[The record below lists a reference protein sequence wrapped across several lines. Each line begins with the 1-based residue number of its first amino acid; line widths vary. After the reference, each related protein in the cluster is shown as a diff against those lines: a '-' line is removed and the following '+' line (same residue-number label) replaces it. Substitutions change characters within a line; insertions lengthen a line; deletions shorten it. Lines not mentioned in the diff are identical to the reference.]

1 MKRFVFV
8 LSLLLFVGINLL
20 QAQGVQVTGNVTSA
34 DDGAALP
41 GVSVVVRGTTIG
53 AVTDFEGNYD
63 ITVPDASATLMFSFV
78 GMLTQEVALN
88 NQTTLD
94 VVLESTSTELDE
106 VVVTAL
112 GVSREKKSLG
122 YSVQEVDGDAVS
134 GTAQSNFASSL
145 SGKVSGVQIKMP
157 NTMGGSS
164 NVLIRGST
172 SINGNNQP
180 LYVIDGVPV
189 DNSNFA
195 TGSDGWGGYDYGN
208 VAQDLNPNDIA
219 SISIL
224 KGAAAS
230 ALYGSRAAN
239 GVILVTTKKGNTR
252 KGIGVSVSSNFMV
265 GQIDKST
272 LPQQQYEYGGGYGP
286 FYEDAT
292 GYFFEGDVDGDGAV
306 DLITPTS
313 EDASWGAKFDP
324 NLMVVHWDALDP
336 EADNFGEK
344 RPWMPAPEGSRMPSF
359 FETNTKWVNTVAFD
373 GGNKDGRFRL
383 SYTNYDESGILPNS
397 ELNKNT
403 VNFSGSYNFSKKLS
417 VSANVTYNHQKTTGR
432 MGTGYDGVNVM
443 QSFGQWFQTNVDFS
457 RLQEYES
464 PQGLH
469 RTWNYSYWQPEYLSP
484 IFFDNPYWVRYK
496 NYNDDYRDR
505 VLGYVS
511 ADYKFTDWLTMTL
524 RSSIDTYHDVQ
535 NERTAVGSTSTSNFT
550 TRQRNLLESNTDL
563 MLKFNKNLG
572 EISLNGLVGANYRH
586 RQQQRITGT
595 TVGGLLVADLYTVAN
610 SRSPYS
616 VSEYLGIL
624 GEQSL
629 YGNLSVGYGGF
640 AYIEGT
646 ARMDQSSTL
655 KSNNPEAD
663 DTYFYPSVAGTL
675 LLHELGGLQDI
686 SWMNYL
692 KLRVNYAKVGAAT
705 GVYRTIAAY
714 DQGTNWGSLGM
725 FSVEN
730 TRSNPDLRPEFT
742 NSIEA
747 GIEAYFFESRVGIDF
762 AVYKTNSF
770 DQIFNVPV
778 SRASGYSSMYVN
790 GGEIE
795 NKGMEVALHLV
806 PVKTNDFTWNMDIN
820 WFTNENTVISLSEG
834 VKSLQLMSAWD
845 VKITASEGEP
855 YGTIKG
861 TDYVWTDGKITVKD
875 NGYLMVGDDPL
886 AVLGNVQPDWNMGI
900 GNRISW
906 KGISLYALIDI
917 QQGGDIYSIN
927 TKYGQ
932 ATGVYAETAGN
943 NPKGNPKRD
952 PVADGGGMIFEDAV
966 FEDGRPNDVYV
977 PAYRWGRF
985 WYYNNSPTARYVFD
999 ASYVKLREL
1008 SLSYALPTSM
1018 LGDSFIRGVDIA
1030 LVGRNLWIISKNV
1043 DHFDPEV
1050 ILTAGNGQ
1058 GIEQGAY
1065 PSVKTI
1071 GVNVKLNF

>member
-8 LSLLLFVGINLL
+8 LSLLLFVGFSVL
-20 QAQGVQVTGNVTSA
+20 QGQGVQVSGNVTSA

-53 AVTDFEGNYD
+53 AVTDFEGNYS

-78 GMLTQEVALN
+78 GMLTQEVALDG
-88 NQTTLD
+88 QTTLD

-145 SGKVSGVQIKMP
+145 SGRVAGVQIKAP

-172 SINGNNQP
+172 SITGNNQP

-189 DNSNFA
+189 DNSNYS

-208 VAQDLNPNDIA
+208 VAQDLNPNDIE
-219 SISIL
+219 SISVL

-239 GVILVTTKKGNTR
+239 GVILVTTKKGKTR
-252 KGIGVSVSSNFMV
+252 QGIGVSVSSNFMV
-265 GQIDKST
+265 GTIDKST
-272 LPQQQYEYGGGYGP
+272 LPQTQYEYGAGYGP

-292 GYFFEGDVDGDGAV
+292 GYFFEGDVDGDGV
-306 DLITPTS
+306 PDLITPTS

-324 NLMVVHWDALDP
+324 NLMVVQWDALDP
-336 EADNFGEK
+336 AAPNYGEK
-344 RPWMPAPEGSRMPSF
+344 RPWVAPPEGNRMPSF
-359 FETNTKWVNTVAFD
+359 FETSTRWVNTVAFD

-397 ELNKNT
+397 ELNKHT
-403 VNFSGSYNFSKKLS
+403 LNFSGSYNFGPKLT
-417 VSANVTYNHQKTTGR
+417 VTANVTYNHQETIGR
-432 MGTGYDGVNVM
+432 MGTGYDGGNVM
-443 QSFGQWFQTNVDFS
+443 QSFGQWTQTQLDYE
-457 RLQEYES
+457 RLKDYES
-464 PQGLH
+464 PAGLH
-469 RTWNYSYWQPEYLSP
+469 RTWNYSYWTPGNLSP

-496 NYNDDYRDR
+496 NFEDDYRDR

-511 ADYKFTDWLTMTL
+511 ADYKFTDWLTLTL
-524 RSSIDTYHDVQ
+524 RTAVDTYHDVQ
-535 NERTAVGSTSTSNFT
+535 NERIAIGSTGTSDFT
-550 TRQRNLLESNTDL
+550 TKQRNLLESNTDL

-572 EISLNGLVGANYRH
+572 EVSLTGLVGANYRH

-595 TVGGLLVADLYTVAN
+595 TVGGLVVPELYTVSN
-610 SRSPYS
+610 S
-616 VSEYLGIL
+616 VSPMDVTEYLGIL

-646 ARMDQSSTL
+646 ARLDQSSTL
-655 KSNNPEAD
+655 PTENNS
-663 DTYFYPSVAGTL
+663 YFYPSVAGTL
-675 LLHELGGLQDI
+675 LIHELGGLQDLT
-686 SWMNYL
+686 WMNYL
-692 KLRVNYAKVGAAT
+692 KLRVNYAQVGAAT
-705 GVYRTIAAY
+705 GPYNTISTYA
-714 DQGTNWGSLGM
+714 QGTNWNNLSL
-725 FSVEN
+725 FSVAN
-730 TRSNPDLRPEFT
+730 TLQNPNLKPERT

-747 GIEAYFFESRVGIDF
+747 GLEAYFFESRIGFDL
-762 AVYKTNSF
+762 AVYQTNSF
-770 DQIFNVPV
+770 DQIFSVPV
-778 SRASGYSSMYVN
+778 SRASGYSSMFVN

-795 NKGMEVALHLV
+795 NKGVEVAIHAV
-806 PVKTNDFTWNMDIN
+806 PVRTNDFTWNLDVN
-820 WFTNENTVISLSEG
+820 WFTNENTVVSLAEG

-845 VKITASEGEP
+845 VKITAAEGEP

-861 TDYVWTDGKITVKD
+861 TDYVYTDGKKTVKD
-875 NGYLMVGDDPL
+875 NGYLMIGDDPL

-900 GNRISW
+900 GNRLTW
-906 KGISLYALIDI
+906 KGLSLYALIDI
-917 QQGGDIYSIN
+917 QQGGDIYSVN

-932 ATGVYAETAGN
+932 ATGVYEETAGLN
-943 NPKGNPKRD
+943 DKGNPQRD
-952 PVADGGGMIFEDAV
+952 LVADGGGNIFADAV
-966 FEDGRPNDVYV
+966 FEDGTPNDVYV
-977 PAYRWGRF
+977 EAYRWGRY
-985 WYYNNSPTARYVFD
+985 WYYSNSPTARYVFD

-1008 SLSYALPTSM
+1008 SLSYSLPSAV
-1018 LGDSFIRGVDIA
+1018 LGDSFIRGVDIS

-1043 DHFDPEV
+1043 KHFDPEV
-1050 ILTAGNGQ
+1050 ILTAGNNQ

-1065 PSVKTI
+1065 PSVKTV

>member
-8 LSLLLFVGINLL
+8 LSLLLFVGFSVL
-20 QAQGVQVTGNVTSA
+20 QGQGVQVSGNVTSA

-53 AVTDFEGNYD
+53 AVTDFEGNYS

-78 GMLTQEVALN
+78 GMLTQEVALDG
-88 NQTTLD
+88 QTTLD

-145 SGKVSGVQIKMP
+145 SGRVAGVQIKAP

-172 SINGNNQP
+172 SITGNNQP

-189 DNSNFA
+189 DNSNYS

-208 VAQDLNPNDIA
+208 VAQDLNPNDIE
-219 SISIL
+219 SISVL

-239 GVILVTTKKGNTR
+239 GVILVTTKKGKTR
-252 KGIGVSVSSNFMV
+252 QGIGVSVSSNFMV
-265 GQIDKST
+265 GTIDKST
-272 LPQQQYEYGGGYGP
+272 LPQTQYEYGAGYGP

-292 GYFFEGDVDGDGAV
+292 GYFFEGDVDGDGV
-306 DLITPTS
+306 PDLITPTS

-324 NLMVVHWDALDP
+324 NLMVVQWDALDP
-336 EADNFGEK
+336 AAPNYGEK
-344 RPWMPAPEGSRMPSF
+344 RPWVAPPEGNRMPSF
-359 FETNTKWVNTVAFD
+359 FETSTRWVNTVAFD

-397 ELNKNT
+397 ELNKHT
-403 VNFSGSYNFSKKLS
+403 LNFSGSYNFGPKLT
-417 VSANVTYNHQKTTGR
+417 VTANVTYNHQETIGR
-432 MGTGYDGVNVM
+432 MGTGYDGGNVM
-443 QSFGQWFQTNVDFS
+443 QSFGQWTQTQLDYE
-457 RLQEYES
+457 RLKDYES
-464 PQGLH
+464 PAGLH
-469 RTWNYSYWQPEYLSP
+469 RTWNYSYWTPGNLSP

-496 NYNDDYRDR
+496 NFEDDYRDR

-511 ADYKFTDWLTMTL
+511 ADYKFTDWLTLTL
-524 RSSIDTYHDVQ
+524 RTAVDTYHDVQ
-535 NERTAVGSTSTSNFT
+535 NERIAIGSTGTSDFT
-550 TRQRNLLESNTDL
+550 TKQRNLLESNTDL

-572 EISLNGLVGANYRH
+572 EVSLTGLVGANYRH

-595 TVGGLLVADLYTVAN
+595 TVGGLVVPELYTVSN
-610 SRSPYS
+610 S
-616 VSEYLGIL
+616 VSPMDVTEYLGIL

-646 ARMDQSSTL
+646 ARLDQSSTL
-655 KSNNPEAD
+655 PTENNS
-663 DTYFYPSVAGTL
+663 YFYPSVAGTL
-675 LLHELGGLQDI
+675 LIHELGGLQDLT
-686 SWMNYL
+686 WMNYL
-692 KLRVNYAKVGAAT
+692 KLRVNYAQVGAAT
-705 GVYRTIAAY
+705 GPYNTISTYA
-714 DQGTNWGSLGM
+714 QGTNWNNLSL
-725 FSVEN
+725 FSVAN
-730 TRSNPDLRPEFT
+730 TLQNPNLKPERT

-747 GIEAYFFESRVGIDF
+747 GLEAYFFESRIGFDL
-762 AVYKTNSF
+762 AVYQTNSF
-770 DQIFNVPV
+770 DQIFSVPV
-778 SRASGYSSMYVN
+778 SRASGYSSMFVN

-795 NKGMEVALHLV
+795 NKGVEVAIHAV
-806 PVKTNDFTWNMDIN
+806 PVRTNDFTWNLDVN
-820 WFTNENTVISLSEG
+820 WFTNENTVVSLAEG

-845 VKITASEGEP
+845 VKITAAEGEP

-861 TDYVWTDGKITVKD
+861 TDYVWTDGKKTVKD
-875 NGYLMVGDDPL
+875 NGYLMIGDDPL

-900 GNRISW
+900 GNRLTW
-906 KGISLYALIDI
+906 KGLSLYALIDI
-917 QQGGDIYSIN
+917 QQGGDIYSVN

-932 ATGVYAETAGN
+932 ATGVYEETAGLN
-943 NPKGNPKRD
+943 DKGNPQRD
-952 PVADGGGMIFEDAV
+952 LVADGGGNIFADAV
-966 FEDGRPNDVYV
+966 FEDGTPNDVYV
-977 PAYRWGRF
+977 EAYRWGRY
-985 WYYNNSPTARYVFD
+985 WYYSNSPTARYVFD

-1008 SLSYALPTSM
+1008 SLSYSLPSAV
-1018 LGDSFIRGVDIA
+1018 LGDSFIRGVDIS

-1043 DHFDPEV
+1043 KHFDPEV
-1050 ILTAGNGQ
+1050 ILTAGNNQ

-1065 PSVKTI
+1065 PSVKTV

>member
-20 QAQGVQVTGNVTSA
+20 QAQGVQVTGNVTDA
-34 DDGAALP
+34 DDGSALP

-53 AVTDFEGNYD
+53 AVTDFEGNYS

-112 GVSREKKSLG
+112 GISREKKSLG
-122 YSVQEVDGDAVS
+122 YSVQEVDGDEMS
-134 GTAQSNFASSL
+134 KTAQSNFASSL
-145 SGKVSGVQIKMP
+145 SGRVSGVQIKMP

-172 SINGNNQP
+172 SITGNNQP

-195 TGSDGWGGYDYGN
+195 TGADGWGGYDYGN
-208 VAQDLNPNDIA
+208 VAQDLNPNDIET
-219 SISIL
+219 ISVL

-239 GVILVTTKKGNTR
+239 GVILVSTKKGNTH

-265 GQIDKST
+265 GKVDVST
-272 LPQQQYEYGGGYGP
+272 LPQHQHEYGGGYGP

-292 GYFFEGDVDGDGAV
+292 GYFFEGDVDGDGSA
-306 DLITPTS
+306 DLIVPTS

-324 NLMVVHWDALDP
+324 NLQVVHWDALDP
-336 EADNFGEK
+336 AASNYGEK

-359 FETNTKWVNTVAFD
+359 FETSTQWVNTVAFD
-373 GGNKDGRFRL
+373 GGNKDGHFRL

-403 VNFSGSYNFSKKLS
+403 VNFSGSYKFGEKLT
-417 VSANVTYNHQKTTGR
+417 VNANVTYNHQKTLGR
-432 MGTGYDGVNVM
+432 MGTGYDGQNVM
-443 QSFGQWFQTNVDFS
+443 QSFGQWFQTNVDFD

-464 PQGLH
+464 PTGLH
-469 RTWNYSYWQPEYLSP
+469 RTWNYSYWTPDQLSP
-484 IFFDNPYWVRYK
+484 IFFNNPYWVRYK
-496 NYNDDYRDR
+496 SYEDDYRDR

-511 ADYKFTDWLTMTL
+511 ADYKFADWLSLTL
-524 RSSIDTYHDVQ
+524 RTSVDTYHDVQ
-535 NERTAVGSTSTSNFT
+535 NERMAIGSVDVSDFT
-550 TRQRNLLESNTDL
+550 TKQRNLLESNTDL
-563 MLKFNKNLG
+563 MLRFNKNLG
-572 EISLNGLVGANYRH
+572 EVSLNGLVGANYRH

-595 TVGGLLVADLYTVAN
+595 TVGGLIVPEV
-610 SRSPYS
+610 YS
-616 VSEYLGIL
+616 VQNSISPMSVTEYLGIL
-624 GEQSL
+624 GEQSV

-640 AYIEGT
+640 VYVEGT

-655 KSNNPEAD
+655 PAENN
-663 DTYFYPSVAGTL
+663 TFFYPSVAGTL
-675 LLHELGGLQDI
+675 LIHELGGMQDI

-692 KLRVNYAKVGAAT
+692 KLRLNYAQVGAAT
-705 GVYRTIAAY
+705 DAYRTNSTYA
-714 DQGTNWGSLGM
+714 QGTNWGNNGL
-725 FSVEN
+725 FSVGN
-730 TRSNPDLRPEFT
+730 IRQNPDLLPERT
-742 NSIEA
+742 NSIEL
-747 GIEAYFFESRVGIDF
+747 GLEAYFFDNRVGVDF

-770 DQIFNVPV
+770 DQIFSVPV
-778 SRASGYSSMYVN
+778 SRASGYNSMYVN

-806 PVKTNDFTWNMDIN
+806 PVKTNDFTWNLDVN

-834 VKSLQLMSAWD
+834 IKSLQLMSAWD
-845 VKITASEGEP
+845 VKITAAEGEP

-861 TDYVWTDGKITVKD
+861 TDYVWTDGNITVKD
-875 NGYLMVGDDPL
+875 NGYLMIGDDPL

-900 GNRISW
+900 GNRLTW
-906 KGISLYALIDI
+906 KGLSLYALIDM
-917 QQGGDIYSIN
+917 QQGGDIYSVN
-927 TKYGQ
+927 TKYGE
-932 ATGVYAETAGN
+932 ATGVYEETVGN

-966 FEDGRPNDVYV
+966 FENGTPNDVYV

-985 WYYNNSPTARYVFD
+985 YYYSNSPTARYVFD

-1008 SLSYALPTSM
+1008 SLSYALPKSI
-1018 LGDSFIRGVDIA
+1018 LGNSFIRGVDVS
-1030 LVGRNLWIISKNV
+1030 LVGRNLWIISKKV
-1043 DHFDPEV
+1043 DNFDPEA
-1050 ILTAGNGQ
+1050 ILTAGNNQ

-1065 PSVKTI
+1065 PTVKTV